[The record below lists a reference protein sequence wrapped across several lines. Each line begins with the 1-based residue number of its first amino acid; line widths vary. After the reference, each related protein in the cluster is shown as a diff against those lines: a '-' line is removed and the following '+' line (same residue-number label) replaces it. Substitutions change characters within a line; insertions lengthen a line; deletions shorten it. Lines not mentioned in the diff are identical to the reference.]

1 MNWLVIKTDSMAEMK
16 IARQLERAGLT
27 WVMPVKLNSHAVSR
41 HTKIR
46 RITESPVMSRRVFV
60 MAAHETE
67 LPELRHSRGL
77 DRDASGRAW
86 SIPAAAMSEFLKSH
100 SAWLENERNRLS
112 PKPKVKGDKPVTLTS
127 FAQLQEHL
135 NKLAGKGD
143 VVDPAT
149 GEILDDA
156 A

>member
-1 MNWLVIKTDSMAEMK
+1 MNWLVVKTDSMAEIK

-27 WVMPVKLNSHAVSR
+27 WVIPVKLNSHAVSR

-46 RITESPVMSRRVFV
+46 RITESPVMARRVFV

-112 PKPKVKGDKPVTLTS
+112 PKPKVKTNTPVKLTS
-127 FAQLQEHL
+127 FRQLQEHL
-135 NKLAGKGD
+135 NSLVSKVELVD
-143 VVDPAT
+143 VA
-149 GEILDDA
+149 
-156 A
+156 